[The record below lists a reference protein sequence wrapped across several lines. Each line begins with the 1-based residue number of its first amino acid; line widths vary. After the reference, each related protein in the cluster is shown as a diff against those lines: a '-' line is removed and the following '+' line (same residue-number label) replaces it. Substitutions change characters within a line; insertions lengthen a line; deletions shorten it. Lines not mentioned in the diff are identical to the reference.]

1 MDLWQWI
8 CGRVLVELISADV
21 QGTLDAIGKAGL
33 ILWDVELTDSITA
46 RFWIDRGSMETLRS
60 ICKIRGEQVRRIKQV
75 SLLWQLRGLRK
86 RPVLVLGL
94 SLLMILSLW
103 LPGKILFV
111 QVEGNMSIP
120 TRKILEAAGECGIVF
135 GASRRE
141 VRSERVKNSLLHVM
155 PSLSWAGVNTYGCT
169 AVISVREREE
179 TSVTQPTNEVS
190 SIVASMNGI
199 VEEIT
204 VIKGTGLCKPGQA
217 VKAGQVL
224 ISGYTDCGLLVQ
236 ATRAEGEI
244 FARTNRKIRVISP
257 TNAFKRGS
265 ELLQKQKISLLIGKK
280 RINLANNSG
289 ISGMECAKIYVENY
303 WVLPGG
309 FVLPVALAV
318 ETWVSYETESSE
330 WSPDLQNAAENYLLR
345 QMVSG
350 SIGRIDTAF
359 TEEEG
364 LLILDANCGCYEMIG
379 ITRTEERLSEHG

>member
-8 CGRVLVELISADV
+8 RGRVLVELVSADV
-21 QGTLDAIGKAGL
+21 QAALDVLGKAGL
-33 ILWDVELTDSITA
+33 SVWDVELTDSITV
-46 RFWIDRGSMETLRS
+46 RFWVDRENLEGLCS
-60 ICKIRGEQVRRIKQV
+60 ICQKRGEEIHRIKQR
-75 SLLWQLRGLRK
+75 SLLWQLRGLQK
-86 RPVLVLGL
+86 RPILMLGF
-94 SLLMILSLW
+94 SFLLLLSLW

-111 QVEGNMSIP
+111 QVEGNESIP
-120 TRKILEAAGECGIVF
+120 TRQILEAAGECGIVF

-141 VRSERVKNSLLHVM
+141 VRSEEVKNSLLHVM

-179 TSVTQPTNEVS
+179 TSVTERSHEVS
-190 SIVASMNGI
+190 SIVASMDGI

-217 VKAGQVL
+217 VQAGQVL

-236 ATRAEGEI
+236 ATRAEGEV
-244 FARTNRKIRVISP
+244 FARTNRRIRLISP
-257 TNAFKRGS
+257 SDTRKRATQ
-265 ELLQKQKISLLIGKK
+265 LAQKQKFSLLIGKK

-289 ISGMECAKIYVENY
+289 ISGMECAKIYVEKY

-318 ETWVSYETESSE
+318 ETWVSYETEASS
-330 WSPDLQNAAENYLLR
+330 WAPDLQNAAENYLSR

-350 SIGRIDTAF
+350 FVGRMDTVF